1 MSVKKKSNNELLKL
15 DQFNPEIYRT
25 ESSWQE
31 GEFTVYRSH
40 QWSPPGCHNACGVLF
55 YVKDGKVDHVEGDP
69 NDAKT
74 HGRLCMRCLDLMEA
88 IYHQDRLKYPM
99 KRIGERGEN
108 KWERVSWEEAYDI
121 IEENVR
127 RVWADYGPESIV
139 AMMGTGRNDCYQV
152 PNLCYT
158 AFDSPNFSMGF
169 LAGDACMMPR
179 ESLMA
184 IMCGSI
190 MLSDCSQMWADRY
203 ENPNYQPPE
212 IMMIWG
218 NNPIV
223 ANADGFF
230 GHWVVDLMKQGTE
243 LVVIDPK
250 LTWCASRAKQWIRLR
265 PGTDAALAMAM
276 LNVIIEEDL
285 YDHEFV
291 ESYCYGFDQLRE
303 RVATMPPSRAAE
315 ICWIEESEIYEAA
328 RTFAAARPG
337 TVQWGLKLDQQ
348 ITGVA
353 LAQAVCSIY
362 VICGNMDVPG
372 GNVPLDPAFG
382 LDSGYNHGFHW
393 IPQEVVEKRA
403 GYWKYPLKRYGLGAM
418 ANGDSILE
426 LIESGD
432 PYPIKMMW
440 FQSTTAFTNCAA
452 EAPRVYKAILK
463 SDFNVVAD
471 PFMTPL
477 AVGCADLVL
486 PVAMSCERDSL
497 NAYSV
502 PLTSIK
508 KVVEPWE
515 DSKTDEEIMLDVIKR
530 LHPERAPWNNVK
542 EWLNS
547 MLDRCDWTPGAQ
559 EGAPAPLNYDTLAEQ
574 GVAYPN
580 QTYQKY
586 AKGLIRPDGKPG
598 FNTVT
603 GKIELYLPL
612 FESWGLDPLP
622 YYIEPNDS
630 PYKTPERYREYDL
643 VLTTGRRSFEFFH
656 SEHRQMKTMRE
667 FHPDPI
673 IEVHSEAAKARGIIE
688 GDWVWVENQR
698 GKAKLKVM
706 FNDTLDPR
714 VVSAEHGWWFPEQK
728 PEAPSLFG
736 TFDCN
741 INNLTPQCQ
750 NDQCGFGAPNACQL
764 CKMYKVTSENSQI
777 TPGEIVTEKGG
788 FGYVK

>member
-243 LVVIDPK
+243 LV
-250 LTWCASRAKQWIRLR
+250 R
-265 PGTDAALAMAM
+265 
-276 LNVIIEEDL
+276 N
-285 YDHEFV
+285 DHF
-291 ESYCYGFDQLRE
+291 
-303 RVATMPPSRAAE
+303 
-315 ICWIEESEIYEAA
+315 
-328 RTFAAARPG
+328 
-337 TVQWGLKLDQQ
+337 
-348 ITGVA
+348 
-353 LAQAVCSIY
+353 
-362 VICGNMDVPG
+362 
-372 GNVPLDPAFG
+372 
-382 LDSGYNHGFHW
+382 
-393 IPQEVVEKRA
+393 
-403 GYWKYPLKRYGLGAM
+403 
-418 ANGDSILE
+418 
-426 LIESGD
+426 
-432 PYPIKMMW
+432 
-440 FQSTTAFTNCAA
+440 
-452 EAPRVYKAILK
+452 
-463 SDFNVVAD
+463 
-471 PFMTPL
+471 
-477 AVGCADLVL
+477 
-486 PVAMSCERDSL
+486 PVS
-497 NAYSV
+497 
-502 PLTSIK
+502 
-508 KVVEPWE
+508 
-515 DSKTDEEIMLDVIKR
+515 
-530 LHPERAPWNNVK
+530 HH
-542 EWLNS
+542 
-547 MLDRCDWTPGAQ
+547 RC
-559 EGAPAPLNYDTLAEQ
+559 
-574 GVAYPN
+574 
-580 QTYQKY
+580 
-586 AKGLIRPDGKPG
+586 
-598 FNTVT
+598 
-603 GKIELYLPL
+603 
-612 FESWGLDPLP
+612 
-622 YYIEPNDS
+622 
-630 PYKTPERYREYDL
+630 
-643 VLTTGRRSFEFFH
+643 
-656 SEHRQMKTMRE
+656 
-667 FHPDPI
+667 
-673 IEVHSEAAKARGIIE
+673 
-688 GDWVWVENQR
+688 
-698 GKAKLKVM
+698 
-706 FNDTLDPR
+706 
-714 VVSAEHGWWFPEQK
+714 
-728 PEAPSLFG
+728 
-736 TFDCN
+736 
-741 INNLTPQCQ
+741 
-750 NDQCGFGAPNACQL
+750 
-764 CKMYKVTSENSQI
+764 
-777 TPGEIVTEKGG
+777 
-788 FGYVK
+788 